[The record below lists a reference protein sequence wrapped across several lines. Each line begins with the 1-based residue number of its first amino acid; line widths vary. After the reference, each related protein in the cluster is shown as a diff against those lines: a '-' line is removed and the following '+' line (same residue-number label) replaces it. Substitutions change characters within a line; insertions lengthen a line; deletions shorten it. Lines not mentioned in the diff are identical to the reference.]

1 MSYYRSQWI
10 SMESCREIIS
20 CHAWLCCYWWRTVFT
35 CCSEAF
41 NSCARWQWGHVST
54 ITCQKALGNSDSKF
68 WASSVHFKLLNWNL
82 AFLSSCYRAL
92 HLAVLNARQE
102 VVQSLLDIMAS
113 LPESFVSEYNF
124 LRQVSHCFILKL
136 LIFWII
142 YLQPHSLSNWHH
154 FRVMENNLVSQPY
167 QGMIE
172 EYSCCPWLLQIS
184 SFWAPWLDMM
194 PLSFHTSALHSPVSF
209 SALLRPSRRI
219 VLIAVSFIF

>member
-10 SMESCREIIS
+10 SMESCWEIIS

-54 ITCQKALGNSDSKF
+54 ITYQKALGNSDSKF

-142 YLQPHSLSNWHH
+142 YLQPHSLSNWHQ
-154 FRVMENNLVSQPY
+154 FRVMENNMVSQPY
-167 QGMIE
+167 QGMI
-172 EYSCCPWLLQIS
+172 
-184 SFWAPWLDMM
+184 
-194 PLSFHTSALHSPVSF
+194 
-209 SALLRPSRRI
+209 
-219 VLIAVSFIF
+219 